1 MDKNP
6 HAIVEDGK
14 LLIVGRQIATNLNT
28 NIDLLAEE
36 LSEIFQDLAKSVKER
51 AMASPLENNEPQ

>member
-1 MDKNP
+1 VDKNP